1 MHLTSERLDVQ
12 FQHVP
17 SSSQVWGENNSCTS
31 VHISTY
37 PLTCQHGSANLTH
50 FNLQSG
56 VGGRD
61 EQHEIT
67 RQHVIMRSQPYKVAA
82 VCRHRRG
89 SWEHFL
95 PTIYT
100 DNTMVLCSTSH
111 ITDTWAGKETFNVL
125 IMRQGALFSGLVSS
139 ERKTT
144 AEGNKV
150 IAIIILCSPLV
161 KRYKYTPLYKN
172 TALEPSKIWTIWG

>member
-17 SSSQVWGENNSCTS
+17 SSSQVWGGNNSCTS

-67 RQHVIMRSQPYKVAA
+67 RQHVIMRSQPYKVAV

-89 SWEHFL
+89 SREHFL

-100 DNTMVLCSTSH
+100 DNTMVLCRLVTLQIPGLGRKPLMSLPCRKEH
-111 ITDTWAGKETFNVL
+111 CFQDLFQMKERQQLKET
-125 IMRQGALFSGLVSS
+125 
-139 ERKTT
+139 K
-144 AEGNKV
+144 
-150 IAIIILCSPLV
+150 
-161 KRYKYTPLYKN
+161 
-172 TALEPSKIWTIWG
+172 